1 MLAFTA
7 TLTDTQAGRLLDR
20 LEQRLTSAREIA
32 DTLAAAGEAA
42 IRDHLVAEYVP
53 RRNRLGGPS
62 TGFWRKAV
70 ESIDS
75 EAQNDGSAVVRIH
88 ARGVAAH
95 YYGATI
101 TPGKTP
107 STRTGQM
114 TRALSIPTSAASH
127 GKSPHE
133 LGDLLFRPASKA
145 KSGGNVI
152 GYLFRKL
159 TRPRKRGKGGPVA
172 YAGKMMF
179 VLKRSTQIPE
189 DKNVLPPQAATEAT
203 LAESI
208 DALLTD

>member
-1 MLAFTA
+1 MLSLTA
-7 TLTDTQAGRLLDR
+7 SLTDTQASRLLDR
-20 LEQRLTSAREIA
+20 LELRLTSGREIA

-42 IRDHLVAEYVP
+42 IRDHLIAEYVP
-53 RRNRLGGPS
+53 RKNKFGAPS

-75 EAQNDGSAVVRIH
+75 EAQSDATAIVRIH

-101 TPGKTP
+101 TPGKSI
-107 STRTGQM
+107 STKTGKL
-114 TRALSIPTSAASH
+114 TVALSIPTSAASH

>member
-1 MLAFTA
+1 MLSFTA
-7 TLTDTQAGRLLDR
+7 SITDDQASRLLNR
-20 LEQRLTSAREIA
+20 LEQRLTSGREIA

-75 EAQNDGSAVVRIH
+75 EAQTDGSAVVRIH

-95 YYGATI
+95 YHGATI

-107 STRTGQM
+107 STRTGQL
-114 TRALSIPTSAASH
+114 TRALSIPTSPASH

-133 LGDLLFRPASKA
+133 LGDLLFRPAAKA
-145 KSGGNVI
+145 KAGGNVI
-152 GYLFRKL
+152 GYLFRRL

-172 YAGKMMF
+172 YAGKMMY

-203 LAESI
+203 LAEAI